1 VPFLTVGGL
10 SVRRDTRRLFEA
22 GISVKR
28 NIQQLVMKVLSV
40 EVETPCLLEVELS
53 VQDDTRRIA
62 HPSRDTQW
70 QMSMALTTPIE
81 KVDALN
87 LKINQQWP

>member
-1 VPFLTVGGL
+1 VPILTVGQLSVKRDVRWLLEAGL
-10 SVRRDTRRLFEA
+10 SVKCDT
-22 GISVKR
+22 
-28 NIQQLVMKVLSV
+28 QQLVMRVSSV

-53 VQDDTRRIA
+53 VQDDTQRIA

-70 QMSMALTTPIE
+70 HMSMALTTPIE